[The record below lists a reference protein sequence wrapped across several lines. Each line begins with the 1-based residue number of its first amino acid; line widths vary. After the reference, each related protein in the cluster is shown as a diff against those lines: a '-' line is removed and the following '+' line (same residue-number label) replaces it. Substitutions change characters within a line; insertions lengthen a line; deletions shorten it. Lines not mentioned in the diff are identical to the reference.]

1 MQAVRGTSTPYSWT
15 QVDEPTYVVDF
26 RAGSGGGP
34 AERWRLVGAGD
45 VLEVLEWVGR
55 QQRGRAAAVSVEV
68 EDAGGLSLVQLTPAA
83 GLRAVAG
90 W

>member
-1 MQAVRGTSTPYSWT
+1 
-15 QVDEPTYVVDF
+15 
-26 RAGSGGGP
+26 
-34 AERWRLVGAGD
+34 
-45 VLEVLEWVGR
+45 VLEWVGR

-68 EDAGGLSLVQLTPAA
+68 EDAGGLSLVQLTPSA